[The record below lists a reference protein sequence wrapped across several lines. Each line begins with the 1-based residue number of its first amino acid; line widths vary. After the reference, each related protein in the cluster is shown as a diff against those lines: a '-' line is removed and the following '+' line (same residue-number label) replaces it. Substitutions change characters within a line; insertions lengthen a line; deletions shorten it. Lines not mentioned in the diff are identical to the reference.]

1 MISFISGT
9 LLKEKP
15 EWDTTCVIIYY
26 LRNKKSMPNMELF
39 QINIFISLNKICKIN
54 EVV

>member
-15 EWDTTCVIIYY
+15 CCKFMLKHHIKNYIDNLRKLYEFVSSKTQRTQTC
-26 LRNKKSMPNMELF
+26 
-39 QINIFISLNKICKIN
+39 
-54 EVV
+54 

>member
-15 EWDTTCVIIYY
+15 CYKFMLKHDTKNYFRQFMKTLSTC
-26 LRNKKSMPNMELF
+26 F
-39 QINIFISLNKICKIN
+39 Q
-54 EVV
+54 